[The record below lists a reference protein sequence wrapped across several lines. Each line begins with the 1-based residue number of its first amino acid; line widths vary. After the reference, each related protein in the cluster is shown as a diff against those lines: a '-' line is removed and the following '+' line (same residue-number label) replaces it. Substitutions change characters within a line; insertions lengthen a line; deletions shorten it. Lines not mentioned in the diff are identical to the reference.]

1 MIEIYGLL
9 TSLCDMVSIGTSF
22 VWTR

>member
-9 TSLCDMVSIGTSF
+9 LWIRSWPENTARWFSF
-22 VWTR
+22 F